1 MLVGERMSKPVITI
15 RPEVPVQEALSLMHK
30 EHVRRFPVID
40 HHGRMI
46 GLVSESDCL
55 NASPSEA
62 TSLSVWELNYLISKI
77 TVERVMTRKIV
88 TITEDVP
95 LEEAARIMADNNIGS
110 LPVMRGDS
118 VIGII
123 TETDLFKIFLE
134 LLGAREAGIRV
145 TVLLDDQPGKLHA
158 LTGAIQSIGGNIVAL
173 GTFLGESA
181 QNRMVTFKVSYVGM
195 EQLKEAIAPFVE
207 RISDIRETKAT

>member
-15 RPEVPVQEALSLMHK
+15 RPEVPIQEALNLMHK

-40 HHGRMI
+40 THGRMI
-46 GLVSESDCL
+46 GMVSESDL
-55 NASPSEA
+55 TNASPSEA

-77 TVERVMTRKIV
+77 TVERVMTRKII
-88 TITEDVP
+88 TISEDTP

-110 LPVMRGDS
+110 LPVMRGES
-118 VIGII
+118 VVGLI

-134 LLGAREAGIRV
+134 LLGARETGVRV
-145 TVLLDDQPGKLHA
+145 TVVVSDKPGKLHE

-173 GTFLGESA
+173 GTFLGEST
-181 QNRMVTFKVSYVGM
+181 QNRTVTLKVSQVGLA
-195 EQLKEAIAPFVE
+195 EIRQAITPFVE